1 LIARRDHDGTAA
13 LAMSFAEEIE
23 LELTRRFDAASRLVE
38 DARVADV
45 AAAEWFAMQM
55 EIQSA
60 LRDAVIEVARKLDD
74 MA

>member
-1 LIARRDHDGTAA
+1 
-13 LAMSFAEEIE
+13 MSFAEEIE
-23 LELTRRFDAASRLVE
+23 LELTGRFDAASRLVE

-74 MA
+74 MARGV

>member
-1 LIARRDHDGTAA
+1 
-13 LAMSFAEEIE
+13 MSFAEEIE

-60 LRDAVIEVARKLDD
+60 LRDAVIEVARKMDD
-74 MA
+74 MT

>member
-1 LIARRDHDGTAA
+1 
-13 LAMSFAEEIE
+13 MSFAEEIE

>member
-1 LIARRDHDGTAA
+1 
-13 LAMSFAEEIE
+13 MSFAEEIE

-60 LRDAVIEVARKLDD
+60 LRDAVIEVARRMDD
-74 MA
+74 IT

>member
-1 LIARRDHDGTAA
+1 
-13 LAMSFAEEIE
+13 MSFAEEIE
-23 LELTRRFDAASRLVE
+23 LELTGRFDAASRLVE
-38 DARVADV
+38 DAQVADV

-74 MA
+74 MARGA

>member
-1 LIARRDHDGTAA
+1 
-13 LAMSFAEEIE
+13 MSFAEEIE
-23 LELTRRFDAASRLVE
+23 LELTGRFDAASRLVE
-38 DARVADV
+38 DAQVADV

-74 MA
+74 MARAA